1 MALLLLR
8 LIASG
13 CITSARSAL
22 FAVVFRLPLRSYM
35 AAANVEP
42 QFRVGWGWAGFG
54 WVGEGSVGKLVK
66 NLLNSLKVSMFGCTG
81 HRSSPA
87 GSGGGRESESKM

>member
-42 QFRVGWGWAGFG
+42 QFRVGWAWAGFG
-54 WVGEGSVGKLVK
+54 WVGEGVK